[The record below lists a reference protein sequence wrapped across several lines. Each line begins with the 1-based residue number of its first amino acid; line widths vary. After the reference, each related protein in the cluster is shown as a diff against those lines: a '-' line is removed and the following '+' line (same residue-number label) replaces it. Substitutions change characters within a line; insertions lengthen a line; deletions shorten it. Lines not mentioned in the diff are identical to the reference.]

1 MTRFGLT
8 EVGGR
13 GYSRRMTSHC
23 PPGKRHRF
31 AAAVVLLYAANLA
44 AQIVPDAPTPPA
56 NLAEAPPPERTPAPR
71 AERQDTADFGG
82 PGGSRGP
89 GYTATWYPSRP
100 VSASGDRGFG
110 GLPASVG
117 MVRQN
122 LNAGVP
128 LLISPPDLL
137 VLNARVGH
145 TLFQTDAVL
154 PDTARP
160 FPSQLWNVNLG
171 LLYVRK
177 LDDGWSAG
185 GLFGFGSSSDRPFAS
200 ARELNLTAMAF
211 LTRPAFGGR
220 DSWRFSLFYT
230 SAGALDFPI
239 PGVAYQWNPSERLS
253 VGIGIPF
260 SLNWRPTDDWT
271 LTASY
276 LPLTNVNARLAR
288 KITDAWSAY
297 AAYEWLNESY
307 FLAGR
312 ENRVDR
318 FIGLEQRV
326 SGGVTRELGD
336 RFLADAH
343 AGYAFDRRYGEGAN
357 LFGSLR
363 DRVDVRGGAFLGASL
378 RMRF

>member
-1 MTRFGLT
+1 MLPYCWFGSGFRRVAL
-8 EVGGR
+8 VAILLAGR
-13 GYSRRMTSHC
+13 VT
-23 PPGKRHRF
+23 
-31 AAAVVLLYAANLA
+31 ADDA
-44 AQIVPDAPTPPA
+44 IPDAPPGPPVTPPA
-56 NLAEAPPPERTPAPR
+56 EPATPPKPQT
-71 AERQDTADFGG
+71 DTADFGGMGG

-89 GYTATWYPSRP
+89 GYTATWYPTRP
-100 VSASGDRGFG
+100 VRGGTGFG
-110 GLPASVG
+110 GLPASLG
-117 MVRQN
+117 LVRQN
-122 LNAGVP
+122 VNAGVP
-128 LLISPPDLL
+128 LLMSPPDLL

-185 GLFGFGSSSDRPFAS
+185 GLFGFGSSSDRPFHS

-211 LTRPAFGGR
+211 LIRPAFGGR

-230 SAGALDFPI
+230 SAGALNFPI
-239 PGVAYQWNPSERLS
+239 PGVAYQWNPNERLS
-253 VGIGIPF
+253 VGVGIPF
-260 SLNWRPTDDWT
+260 SVNWRPTDDWT

-276 LPLTNVNARLAR
+276 LPLTNVNARVTR
-288 KITDAWSAY
+288 KLTDTWSGY

-307 FLAGR
+307 FLADR

-343 AGYAFDRRYGEGAN
+343 AGYAFGRRYGEGAN
-357 LFGSLR
+357 VFGSLR
-363 DRVDVRGGAFLGASL
+363 DRVEVKGGAFLGASL